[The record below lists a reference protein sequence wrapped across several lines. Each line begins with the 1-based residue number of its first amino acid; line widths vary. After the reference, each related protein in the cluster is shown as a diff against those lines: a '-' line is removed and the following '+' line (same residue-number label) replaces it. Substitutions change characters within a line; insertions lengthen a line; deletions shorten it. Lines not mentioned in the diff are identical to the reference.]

1 MEVEKYDAIK
11 AALAETPD
19 SDAARKLELLNQQ
32 KAQKKVV
39 KKIKKKLRENYIKRG
54 MIKKIIT
61 AWVVTVPI
69 AAILSA
75 IVFYVL
81 KGLGA

>member
-1 MEVEKYDAIK
+1 
-11 AALAETPD
+11 
-19 SDAARKLELLNQQ
+19 
-32 KAQKKVV
+32 
-39 KKIKKKLRENYIKRG
+39 

-69 AAILSA
+69 AAVLST

>member
-1 MEVEKYDAIK
+1 VERHNTIK
-11 AALAETPD
+11 ADLEACPD
-19 SDAARKLELLNQQ
+19 SDAARKLELITAQ
-32 KAQKKVV
+32 KIQKKVV

-69 AAILSA
+69 AAVLSA